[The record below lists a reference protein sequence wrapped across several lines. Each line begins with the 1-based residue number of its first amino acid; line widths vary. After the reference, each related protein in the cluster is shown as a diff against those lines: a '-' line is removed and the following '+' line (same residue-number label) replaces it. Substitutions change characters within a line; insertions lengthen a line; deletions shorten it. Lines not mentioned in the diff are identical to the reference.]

1 MQKLQT
7 LLNNKYLVIIC
18 RVVVGG
24 IFILAGASKLVEPIA
39 EFIAIGRSWDII
51 PDPLLTWYMTL
62 LPWVELI
69 FGIMLI
75 VGIFTRVSAW
85 VIFLCLLSFI
95 IAISINMVRGRTLQD
110 CGCFGS
116 ALHFGDTFAKI
127 LWRDFVLMAMTLILM
142 FSRQTWLSL
151 DKYFQKS

>member
-1 MQKLQT
+1 MQKLKT
-7 LLNNKYLVIIC
+7 LLNNKYLVVVC

-51 PDPLLTWYMTL
+51 PDPFLTWYMTL
-62 LPWVELI
+62 LPWVELV

-75 VGIFTRVSAW
+75 AGLFTRISAT
-85 VIFLCLLSFI
+85 VICLCLISFI
-95 IAISINMVRGRTLQD
+95 IAITMNMARGRTLQD

-116 ALHFGDTFAKI
+116 ALHFGTSFAQI

-142 FSRQTWLSL
+142 FTRQTWLSL